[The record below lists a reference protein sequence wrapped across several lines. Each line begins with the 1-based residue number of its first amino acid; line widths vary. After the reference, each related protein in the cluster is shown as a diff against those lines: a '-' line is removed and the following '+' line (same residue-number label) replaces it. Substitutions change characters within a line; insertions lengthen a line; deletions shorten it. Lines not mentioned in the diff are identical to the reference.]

1 MSSFTISYAVHA
13 RQGKR
18 ETRNPMVRP
27 HGFANT
33 HHDDRPARKHETSD
47 TGRGEREQ
55 TTREV
60 NRTLQTPKPAVLEAA
75 SQEESAK
82 GAEPPTPNSEEK

>member
-1 MSSFTISYAVHA
+1 MPCTHGKGNARHA
-13 RQGKR
+13 
-18 ETRNPMVRP
+18 NPMVRS

-33 HHDDRPARKHETSD
+33 HHDDRLACKHETAE

-75 SQEESAK
+75 RQEESAE
-82 GAEPPTPNSEEK
+82 GAEPPTPNIEEK